1 MSLSRT
7 LAAVT
12 TSVLL
17 ASSAQAQLFS
27 TGIGNGS
34 TSRDASSGPAQSI
47 LVANNTTISGFGF
60 WMGNSTAQSLKF
72 FIFDGG
78 TNVFEQTKS
87 VGTFASG
94 TLTKTDPFSFLL
106 QAGRTYTF
114 GVIGSASG
122 YSVSYFYPTV
132 AVSQNGLSIAGP
144 NTNYGSFSTL
154 TYQGAAGAT
163 MAIQID
169 GSSAVV
175 PEPSTY
181 ALMGTG
187 LVGLVGLA
195 RRRRA
200 TV

>member
-78 TNVFEQTKS
+78 TNVFEQSKS

-114 GVIGSASG
+114 GEIG
-122 YSVSYFYPTV
+122 
-132 AVSQNGLSIAGP
+132 
-144 NTNYGSFSTL
+144 
-154 TYQGAAGAT
+154 
-163 MAIQID
+163 
-169 GSSAVV
+169 
-175 PEPSTY
+175 
-181 ALMGTG
+181 
-187 LVGLVGLA
+187 
-195 RRRRA
+195 RA
-200 TV
+200 HV